1 MNISETIVRKN
12 AHNFS
17 IFVTDKG
24 DLTFQ
29 MDDGEEKHA
38 RALKD
43 GKLLFIGTLEVV
55 ANGEIQEW
63 KDMDLPEADF
73 ILLAEAQQRVRDAL
87 DEEQTMERL
96 KREGEDKSNMLKR
109 IDKWK
114 KRVKWYRKERKGKK
128 IFYAI
133 HEFTIGAQSYRFYE
147 RRMDNPIAWDGII
160 INPIYKVDRELDG
173 TGAVPVQKG
182 ELTFWYYY
190 DNVQG
195 WFNVRELTLNEMIC
209 VGIIHSYGLVREGKI

>member
-1 MNISETIVRKN
+1 MNIAETIVRKN

-114 KRVKWYRKERKGKK
+114 KRVKWYRKERRVKK
-128 IFYAI
+128 SFMLSMSLLSVHRVIAFMSGVW
-133 HEFTIGAQSYRFYE
+133 TIRLHGTVLLSILYIKLTGNLTGQEPSR
-147 RRMDNPIAWDGII
+147 
-160 INPIYKVDRELDG
+160 YKKE
-173 TGAVPVQKG
+173 
-182 ELTFWYYY
+182 
-190 DNVQG
+190 N
-195 WFNVRELTLNEMIC
+195 
-209 VGIIHSYGLVREGKI
+209 